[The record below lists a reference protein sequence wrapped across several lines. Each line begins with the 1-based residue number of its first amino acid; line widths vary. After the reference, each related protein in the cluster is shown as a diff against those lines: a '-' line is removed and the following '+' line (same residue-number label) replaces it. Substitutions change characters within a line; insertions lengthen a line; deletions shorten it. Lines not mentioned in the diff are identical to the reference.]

1 MKNGN
6 WYITETMNF
15 GINDIKKLR
24 IMESL
29 DKFNEVTNSQ
39 KMTYDEYKAIQA
51 EVVKNLQ
58 TLDADHQAQLRL
70 ALEERNERLA
80 KLQEVYFRAKSD
92 FNNAVHDV
100 ELVFNSAIKSLN
112 SLHKSKCVEQY
123 NIRDMANVI
132 FTRQFRKYPE
142 ITDTPAFVDDLADI
156 EPNVELDTQEGGEDG
171 ESE

>member
-1 MKNGN
+1 
-6 WYITETMNF
+6 
-15 GINDIKKLR
+15 
-24 IMESL
+24 MESL

-58 TLDADHQAQLRL
+58 ALEADHQEQLRL
-70 ALEERNERLA
+70 ALEERDQRYA

-100 ELVFNSAIKSLN
+100 ELVFQSAIKSLN

-123 NIRDMANVI
+123 NIRDMANVV
-132 FTRQFRKYPE
+132 FTRQFRRYPE

>member
-1 MKNGN
+1 MLLDTNTAYLIIVYLQK
-6 WYITETMNF
+6 IDF
-15 GINDIKKLR
+15 
-24 IMESL
+24 MESL

-58 TLDADHQAQLRL
+58 ALDADHQEQLRL

-80 KLQEVYFRAKSD
+80 KLQDVYFRAKSD
-92 FNNAVHDV
+92 FNNAVHDL
-100 ELVFNSAIKSLN
+100 ELVFQSSIKALN

-132 FTRQFRKYPE
+132 FTRQFRRYPE
-142 ITDTPAFVDDLADI
+142 ITDTPAFVDDLGDI
-156 EPNVELDTQEGGEDG
+156 EPNVELDPQEGGNNG

>member
-1 MKNGN
+1 
-6 WYITETMNF
+6 
-15 GINDIKKLR
+15 
-24 IMESL
+24 MESL

-58 TLDADHQAQLRL
+58 ALDADHQAQLRL

-80 KLQEVYFRAKSD
+80 KLQDVYFRAKSD
-92 FNNAVHDV
+92 FNNAVHDL
-100 ELVFNSAIKSLN
+100 ELVFQSAIKSLN

-132 FTRQFRKYPE
+132 FTRQFRRYPD

-156 EPNVELDTQEGGEDG
+156 EPDVALDQQEGGEDG

>member
-1 MKNGN
+1 
-6 WYITETMNF
+6 
-15 GINDIKKLR
+15 
-24 IMESL
+24 MESL
-29 DKFNEVTNSQ
+29 DKFNEVTNS
-39 KMTYDEYKAIQA
+39 KRMTYDEYKAIQA

-58 TLDADHQAQLRL
+58 ALDADHQEQLRL

-92 FNNAVHDV
+92 FNNAIHDV
-100 ELVFNSAIKSLN
+100 ELVFQSAIKSLN

-123 NIRDMANVI
+123 NIRDMANVV

-156 EPNVELDTQEGGEDG
+156 EPNVELDIQEGGEDG

>member
-1 MKNGN
+1 
-6 WYITETMNF
+6 
-15 GINDIKKLR
+15 
-24 IMESL
+24 MESL

-58 TLDADHQAQLRL
+58 ALDADHQEQLRL
-70 ALEERNERLA
+70 ALEERNQRYA

-92 FNNAVHDV
+92 FNNAIHDV
-100 ELVFNSAIKSLN
+100 ELVFQSAIKSLN

-123 NIRDMANVI
+123 NIRDMANVV

-142 ITDTPAFVDDLADI
+142 ITDTPTFADDLADI

-171 ESE
+171 E

>member
-1 MKNGN
+1 
-6 WYITETMNF
+6 
-15 GINDIKKLR
+15 
-24 IMESL
+24 MESL

-58 TLDADHQAQLRL
+58 ALNADHQEQLRL

-80 KLQEVYFRAKSD
+80 KLQDVYFRAKSD

-132 FTRQFRKYPE
+132 FTRQFHKYPE
-142 ITDTPAFVDDLADI
+142 ITDVPAFADDSADI
-156 EPNVELDTQEGGEDG
+156 EPNVELDAQEGGDDAE
-171 ESE
+171 

>member
-1 MKNGN
+1 
-6 WYITETMNF
+6 
-15 GINDIKKLR
+15 
-24 IMESL
+24 MESL

-58 TLDADHQAQLRL
+58 ALDADHQAQLRL

-80 KLQEVYFRAKSD
+80 KLQDVYFRAKSD
-92 FNNAVHDV
+92 FNNAVHDL
-100 ELVFNSAIKSLN
+100 ELVFQSSIKALN

-123 NIRDMANVI
+123 NIRDMANVV

-171 ESE
+171 E

>member
-1 MKNGN
+1 
-6 WYITETMNF
+6 
-15 GINDIKKLR
+15 
-24 IMESL
+24 MESL

-58 TLDADHQAQLRL
+58 ALEADHQEQLRL
-70 ALEERNERLA
+70 ALEERDQRYA

-92 FNNAVHDV
+92 FNNAIHDV
-100 ELVFNSAIKSLN
+100 ELVFQSAIKSLN
-112 SLHKSKCVEQY
+112 NLHKSKCVEQY

-142 ITDTPAFVDDLADI
+142 ITDTPTFADDLADI
-156 EPNVELDTQEGGEDG
+156 EPNVELEAQEGGDNG

>member
-1 MKNGN
+1 
-6 WYITETMNF
+6 
-15 GINDIKKLR
+15 
-24 IMESL
+24 MESL

-58 TLDADHQAQLRL
+58 ALDADHQEQLRL
-70 ALEERNERLA
+70 ALEERDQRYA

-92 FNNAVHDV
+92 FNNAIHDV
-100 ELVFNSAIKSLN
+100 ELVFQSAIKSLN

-123 NIRDMANVI
+123 NIRDMANVV

-142 ITDTPAFVDDLADI
+142 ITDTPAFVDDLGDI

>member
-1 MKNGN
+1 
-6 WYITETMNF
+6 
-15 GINDIKKLR
+15 
-24 IMESL
+24 MESL

-58 TLDADHQAQLRL
+58 ALDADHQAQLRL

>member
-1 MKNGN
+1 MDS
-6 WYITETMNF
+6 
-15 GINDIKKLR
+15 IN
-24 IMESL
+24 
-29 DKFNEVTNSQ
+29 KFNEVTNS
-39 KMTYDEYKAIQA
+39 KRMTYDEYKAIQA

-58 TLDADHQAQLRL
+58 ALDADHQEQLRL
-70 ALEERNERLA
+70 ALEERDQRYA

-100 ELVFNSAIKSLN
+100 ELVFQSAIKSLN
-112 SLHKSKCVEQY
+112 NLHKSKCVEQY
-123 NIRDMANVI
+123 NIRDMANLV
-132 FTRQFRKYPE
+132 FTRQFRHYPE

>member
-1 MKNGN
+1 
-6 WYITETMNF
+6 
-15 GINDIKKLR
+15 
-24 IMESL
+24 MESL

-58 TLDADHQAQLRL
+58 ALEADHHEQLRL
-70 ALEERNERLA
+70 ALEERDQRYA

-92 FNNAVHDV
+92 FNNAIHDV
-100 ELVFNSAIKSLN
+100 ELVFQSAIKSLN

-123 NIRDMANVI
+123 NIRDMANVV

-142 ITDTPAFVDDLADI
+142 ITDTPTFADDLADI
-156 EPNVELDTQEGGEDG
+156 EPNVELDTQAGGEDG
-171 ESE
+171 E

>member
-1 MKNGN
+1 
-6 WYITETMNF
+6 
-15 GINDIKKLR
+15 
-24 IMESL
+24 MESL

-58 TLDADHQAQLRL
+58 ALDADHQEQLRL

-123 NIRDMANVI
+123 NIRDMANVV

-156 EPNVELDTQEGGEDG
+156 EPNVELDSQEGGEDV

>member
-1 MKNGN
+1 
-6 WYITETMNF
+6 
-15 GINDIKKLR
+15 
-24 IMESL
+24 MESL

-58 TLDADHQAQLRL
+58 ALNADHQEQLRL

-80 KLQEVYFRAKSD
+80 KLQDVYFRAKSD
-92 FNNAVHDV
+92 FNNAVHDL

-132 FTRQFRKYPE
+132 FTRQFRRYPE
-142 ITDTPAFVDDLADI
+142 ITDTPAFVDDLGDI
-156 EPNVELDTQEGGEDG
+156 EPNVELDPQEGGDNG

>member
-1 MKNGN
+1 MKKMLLDTNTA
-6 WYITETMNF
+6 YLIIVYLQKIDF
-15 GINDIKKLR
+15 
-24 IMESL
+24 MESL

-58 TLDADHQAQLRL
+58 ALDADHQEQLRL
-70 ALEERNERLA
+70 ALEERDQRYA

-92 FNNAVHDV
+92 FNNAIHDV
-100 ELVFNSAIKSLN
+100 ELVFQSAIKSLN
-112 SLHKSKCVEQY
+112 NLHKSKCVEQY

-132 FTRQFRKYPE
+132 FTRQFRRYPE
-142 ITDTPAFVDDLADI
+142 ITDTPAFVDDLGDI
-156 EPNVELDTQEGGEDG
+156 EPNVELDPQEGGNNG

>member
-1 MKNGN
+1 
-6 WYITETMNF
+6 
-15 GINDIKKLR
+15 
-24 IMESL
+24 MESIN
-29 DKFNEVTNSQ
+29 KFNEVTNS
-39 KMTYDEYKAIQA
+39 KRMTYDEYKAIQA

-58 TLDADHQAQLRL
+58 ALEADHQEQLRL
-70 ALEERNERLA
+70 ALEERDQRYA
-80 KLQEVYFRAKSD
+80 KLQEVFFRAKSD

-132 FTRQFRKYPE
+132 FTRQFRRYPE
-142 ITDTPAFVDDLADI
+142 ITDTPAFVDDLGDI
-156 EPNVELDTQEGGEDG
+156 EPNVELDPQEGGEDG